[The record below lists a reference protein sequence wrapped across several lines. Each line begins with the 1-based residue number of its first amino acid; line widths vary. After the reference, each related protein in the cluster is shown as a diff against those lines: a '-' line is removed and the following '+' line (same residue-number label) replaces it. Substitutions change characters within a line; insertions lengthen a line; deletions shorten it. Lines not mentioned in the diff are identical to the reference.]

1 MRIADRYAADHRDL
15 LLTQPA
21 CLAALRRLLE
31 AFVRSGWDQAI
42 QRVQDLSEFLY

>member
-1 MRIADRYAADHRDL
+1 MRIIDRYAADNRDL
-15 LLTQPA
+15 LLSEPA
-21 CLAALRRLLE
+21 CLSALRQLLE